1 MNDKVNYSYSYSYNL
16 TPTPAAEKED
26 ELIAFDDCLEFPL
39 PEQRVLIR
47 SRHSGKQI
55 IVTNDVIYSLRMC
68 HEFRTTKEHVAYL
81 GQAIPELADEPED
94 ILQVLQ
100 SIRQAGLMLSARDKA
115 RSITPA
121 ADFKPSA
128 QPLCFCILT
137 CDRTASLSR
146 LLDSMATTHQF
157 DANNRYY
164 VIDDSREHVNRD
176 DNQEVCKKF
185 SAAQGVALQY
195 FGAEAQDKVLAQLK
209 AALPEH
215 ARGMDFLLGRYQNDP
230 TIASYGR
237 TRNWGLLLGSGRKL
251 LLIDDDILFQ
261 RVEPP
266 LSESEISFSSA
277 SRGAAFFRS
286 DNEWQALYNTGV
298 ADPTADAL
306 SMVLGTTL
314 GETLACIGVPSLE
327 QNSLRDLH
335 PAAFHRMHG
344 DSRVL
349 LTSCG
354 YAGDPGTT
362 ANIWLYQL
370 PEKYHQ
376 QLLASEQDYRQH
388 ITARNV
394 WLGSFSHTLRNSMTL
409 MSPITG
415 IDMRQLVPPFFPL
428 FRNEDLLFGEM
439 LHFLHPQGLFLDAPW
454 AVPHIPAES
463 RQWKKDAALQ
473 PQNYGL
479 LDFSSDALVLNTPAF
494 LPEDAAE
501 RLLSCGQL
509 YSSLGQLSDE
519 ALTTKIAEQTLG
531 LRSAQISRIKRI
543 LEHCEGEPDYW
554 KHDLQRIV
562 QAGEQSLATALPAG
576 FQGLPGNEQ
585 EQRVLARSLWT
596 AFAQAL
602 SGWEACLDA
611 MKTIQID
618 AS

>member
-1 MNDKVNYSYSYSYNL
+1 MNDKVNYSYSFSYNL

-55 IVTNDVIYSLRMC
+55 IVTNDVLYSLRMC
-68 HEFRTTKEHVAYL
+68 HEFRTTEAHIAHL
-81 GQAIPELADEPED
+81 AQAIPELAEEPED

-115 RSITPA
+115 KSIHLA
-121 ADFKPSA
+121 ADFQTTA

-137 CDRTASLSR
+137 CDRSTSLSR
-146 LLDSMATTHQF
+146 LLDSMAATHQF

-164 VIDDSREHVNRD
+164 VIDDSREHANRD
-176 DNQEVCKKF
+176 TNRAICNNF
-185 SAAQGVALQY
+185 SAAQGVSLRY
-195 FGAEAQDKVLAQLK
+195 FGAEEQDKVLEQLK

-215 ARGMDFLLGRYQNDP
+215 ARGMDFLLGRYQHDP

-237 TRNWGLLLGSGRKL
+237 SRNWGLLLGSGGKL

-266 LSESEISFSSA
+266 LNEPEITFSSA

-286 DNEWQALYNTGV
+286 DDEWQALYNSDS
-298 ADPTADAL
+298 ADPSSGAL
-306 SMVLGTTL
+306 SSVLGTTL
-314 GETLACIGVPSLE
+314 QEALAGINVPALP
-327 QNSLRDLH
+327 QNALRDLH
-335 PAAFHRMHG
+335 PEAFHRVQCN
-344 DSRVL
+344 SRVL

-370 PEKYHQ
+370 SEKYRQ
-376 QLLASEQDYRQH
+376 QLLASEQDYQRH

-394 WLGSFSHTLRNSMTL
+394 WLGSFSHTLRNCMTL

-415 IDMRQLVPPFFPL
+415 IDAHQLVPPFFPL

-454 AVPHIPAES
+454 AVPHIPAEH
-463 RQWKKDAALQ
+463 RQWEKDAALQ

-494 LPEDAAE
+494 LSDDAGR
-501 RLLSCGQL
+501 RLLSCSQFF
-509 YSSLGQLSDE
+509 SSLGQLTDE
-519 ALTTKIAEQTLG
+519 ALTTRIAEQTLG
-531 LRSAQISRIKRI
+531 MRSAQVSRISSI
-543 LEHCEGEPDYW
+543 LESSNDEPAFW

-562 QAGEQSLATALPAG
+562 QAGEQSLAATLPTG
-576 FQGLPGNEQ
+576 LQGVPGNAQ
-585 EQRVLARSLWT
+585 EQRALARSLWT
-596 AFAQAL
+596 DFSQAL
-602 SGWEACLDA
+602 LGWEACLDA
-611 MKTIQID
+611 MQDIQID